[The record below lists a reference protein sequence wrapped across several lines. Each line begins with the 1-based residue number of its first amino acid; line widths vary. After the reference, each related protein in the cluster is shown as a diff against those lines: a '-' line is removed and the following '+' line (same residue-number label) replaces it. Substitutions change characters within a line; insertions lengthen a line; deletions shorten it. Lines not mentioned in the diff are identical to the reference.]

1 MKRINLLV
9 TVFILF
15 FNAIPFF
22 GSFANNH
29 NSISNQ
35 ANIPDSLR
43 DRQFLYNGAE
53 WKNEFRRIDGDQF
66 LFTNLFMPG
75 SVTFNGRTFINIQ
88 IRYDIFSDEIMIPRS
103 LDQIIILNKEMVD
116 SFYFVFDNNLYK
128 FKKINEDTLREPK
141 GYVNVLYDGKSAL
154 YVKYVKR
161 ISTEISDD
169 SDGRFY
175 QVYTIYFVKDGIP
188 FQVTG
193 MKDLYRILENEK
205 NNLREFIKKNRL
217 KVTRKLPESFVPV
230 IRYYDSL
237 SK

>member
-1 MKRINLLV
+1 MTRINLLV
-9 TVFILF
+9 PVFILF

-22 GSFANNH
+22 CSFAGGH
-29 NSISNQ
+29 VSLYNQ
-35 ANIPDSLR
+35 AAFPDSLR
-43 DRQFLYNGAE
+43 DRQFLYNGTE
-53 WKNEFRRIDGDQF
+53 WKNSFHRIEGDQY

-103 LDQIIILNKEMVD
+103 LDQIILLNKEMVD
-116 SFYFVFDNNLYK
+116 SFYFVFDNNFYK
-128 FKKINEDTLREPK
+128 FKKINEDSLNEPK

-161 ISTEISDD
+161 IATEIRDN

-188 FQVTG
+188 VPVTG
-193 MKDLYRILENEK
+193 MKDIFRILENEK

>member
-1 MKRINLLV
+1 
-9 TVFILF
+9 
-15 FNAIPFF
+15 
-22 GSFANNH
+22 
-29 NSISNQ
+29 
-35 ANIPDSLR
+35 
-43 DRQFLYNGAE
+43 
-53 WKNEFRRIDGDQF
+53 
-66 LFTNLFMPG
+66 MPG